1 MTNAYNLEEFMIIL
15 DSWGLRDVLLPFL
28 LIFTIFYAILHK
40 SNVLGAEK
48 KNMNVV
54 VSLVVGLMVV
64 IPHVLDTY
72 PPGAD
77 IVEIM
82 NSAIPHVS
90 IVVIGVVMM
99 LILIGLFGGEAKWM
113 GSSVSGWIAIL
124 SFALII
130 FIFGA
135 SADWWSGGNW
145 LDDLFGSDAMALIII
160 ILVFGVLVWFITS
173 GDKDDSK
180 SSASFAENVRDLFGG
195 KN

>member
-48 KNMNVV
+48 KN
-54 VSLVVGLMVV
+54 MVV